1 MRLVIA
7 GFSAVLLSGCAW
19 MGGHSPYHGHTSQH
33 SHQGYSGQ
41 YHGPQTPSRFHVEG
55 SIGAEQFTGGNVLQ
69 NRVGILETTAKQEY
83 KDVYKTGW
91 GVTGGVSYD
100 VAPRTT
106 LIVQG
111 FYNEADS
118 KNDTLLVGTANG
130 ATPVSGT
137 ISDYKSFGAE
147 IGFRE
152 YLNNYD
158 GGLRPYISGTVGASY
173 VEGIDLRGAQNVVTP
188 IYNGN
193 WVPTASGLVGVEMP
207 ISHRAALA
215 LESGLRYEGKRDA
228 EILDGL
234 ADVRETYS
242 VPIRLRGRYRF

>member
-1 MRLVIA
+1 MRLFIA
-7 GFSAVLLSGCAW
+7 GFSGVLLSGCAW
-19 MGGHSPYHGHTSQH
+19 MGGHSYNHGHTSQH
-33 SHQGYSGQ
+33 SHHGNSGQ
-41 YHGPQTPSRFHVEG
+41 YYGPQTPSRFHVEG

-69 NRVGILETTAKQEY
+69 NRVGATETNVKQEY
-83 KDVYKTGW
+83 RDVYNTGW

-106 LIVQG
+106 LIAQG

-118 KNDTLLVGTANG
+118 KNDTLLLGTTNG
-130 ATPVSGT
+130 GTPVNGT
-137 ISDYKSFGAE
+137 ISDYKSYGAE

-152 YLNNYD
+152 YMNNAN
-158 GGLRPYISGTVGASY
+158 GALRPYISGTVGASY
-173 VEGIDLRGAQNVVTP
+173 IEGIDLNTAQNTNVP

-193 WVPTASGLVGVEMP
+193 WVPTATGLVGVEMP
-207 ISHRAALA
+207 VSRRASLA
-215 LESGLRYEGKRDA
+215 LEGGLRYEGKRDA